1 MQGSSELPSHE
12 YSDSNMRALTFSIC
26 SLDKS
31 LVVDIVAWAT
41 LYTQLK
47 KITIDNAQ
55 KSFFIM
61 CFNWFDCNLSKFLQ
75 IKKHFLKNI
84 C

>member
-26 SLDKS
+26 SLDKF

-41 LYTQLK
+41 FIYTTK
-47 KITIDNAQ
+47 KN
-55 KSFFIM
+55 
-61 CFNWFDCNLSKFLQ
+61 NNR
-75 IKKHFLKNI
+75 
-84 C
+84 